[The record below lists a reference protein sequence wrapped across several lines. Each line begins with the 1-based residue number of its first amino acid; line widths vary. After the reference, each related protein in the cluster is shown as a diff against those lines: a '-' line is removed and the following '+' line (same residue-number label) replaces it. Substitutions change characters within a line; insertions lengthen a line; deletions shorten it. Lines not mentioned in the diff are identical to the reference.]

1 MSWNFAS
8 VLSQM
13 LSWPLGSLR
22 RKPSIDSYGEFRAC
36 RLSQING
43 AKIIFIQLP
52 ARVRFRFAQV
62 HAVHRSKA
70 WEPPGTISPNKS
82 LCNHRH
88 IGQKF
93 WKRCEPPNLLNF
105 SASNLYCFSLAHLV
119 CYIFWSCALRDIHST
134 QPWLSYSW
142 RSVIVIVNAYYV
154 LLMFAYWGGNRMKTK
169 I

>member
-1 MSWNFAS
+1 
-8 VLSQM
+8 M
-13 LSWPLGSLR
+13 LSWHLGSLR
-22 RKPSIDSYGEFRAC
+22 RKPSIDRYGEFRAC

-52 ARVRFRFAQV
+52 ARVRFRFAPV

-82 LCNHRH
+82 LCNHRQ

-105 SASNLYCFSLAHLV
+105 SAANLYCFSLAHLV
-119 CYIFWSCALRDIHST
+119 CYIFWPCALRYSFHAALAEL
-134 QPWLSYSW
+134 QLEACNSYSQCLLCF
-142 RSVIVIVNAYYV
+142 VIA
-154 LLMFAYWGGNRMKTK
+154 TP
-169 I
+169 